1 MQPHLQN
8 ITPAQPRVFNYS
20 LDWRFLLPIND
31 PGRIRVLAEEE
42 TDLREALDQ
51 IGIDIFNPL
60 SSPEFKQIEN
70 NIYSLVLPFGL
81 PLRWVS
87 ANQAHQVEF
96 FRSMR
101 GFIDSSGYLLIGFNN
116 SWNFR
121 STTQA
126 KYHASTPRRIAYQ
139 LHQAG
144 FKAIKVCGVMP
155 NLRVPEYIF
164 DLNAQAIHFALH
176 HRFRRKPALLKFL
189 QRFSAILGWTRI
201 PAFLPAYFAVA
212 TV

>member
-1 MQPHLQN
+1 MIESSK
-8 ITPAQPRVFNYS
+8 ITEIINTSPSVE
-20 LDWRFLLPIND
+20 LLRLRN
-31 PGRIRVLAEEE
+31 
-42 TDLREALDQ
+42 REAI
-51 IGIDIFNPL
+51 IGFLMKTFSNLQGGI
-60 SSPEFKQIEN
+60 SSDNIHSQLADYLEFKQIEN

-101 GFIDSSGYLLIGFNN
+101 GFLDSSGYLLIGFNN